1 MHPSSDLRVC
11 LQNSR
16 ACVVSTLAGNLGLF
30 MGFSVMTVIEWIEG
44 LVFFLLAVPWLFLR
58 SLYVFVRRSH
68 LFASAPALVLLVH
81 MLLSL

>member
-1 MHPSSDLRVC
+1 
-11 LQNSR
+11 
-16 ACVVSTLAGNLGLF
+16 

-44 LVFFLLAVPWLFLR
+44 LVFFLLAVPWLVLR